1 MVYPNR
7 LWIILKIWLEEHIAN
22 LLGEG
27 VGGSD
32 DGLYHEL
39 GEDRNIFAVGL
50 WFELRIEIL
59 YFFFK
64 FMLYS

>member
-27 VGGSD
+27 MGGSD
-32 DGLYHEL
+32 YGLYHEL
-39 GEDRNIFAVGL
+39 GEDLIFL
-50 WFELRIEIL
+50 PLDYDL
-59 YFFFK
+59 N
-64 FMLYS
+64 

>member
-50 WFELRIEIL
+50 WFE
-59 YFFFK
+59 
-64 FMLYS
+64 